1 MIATNNNRHPG
12 DAEYLAAAAALCEQT
27 PSPAQDHGFAV
38 GDWVNGTSGGKPWSG
53 RIVSICGSRIDIE
66 ADMAWL
72 TVDAR
77 DITH

>member
-1 MIATNNNRHPG
+1 MNGQTTSHPG
-12 DAEYLAAAAALCEQT
+12 DSEYAAAVAALHEQT
-27 PSPAQDHGFAV
+27 PSPASQHTFAV
-38 GDWVNGTSGGKPWSG
+38 GDWVNGTSGGKQWSG
-53 RIVSICGSRIDIE
+53 RIVAILGDRIDIE